1 LFREEKAAQAKNGL
15 LTAIIIPF
23 KNSDKKRC
31 PVNIIFHQGK
41 ANSIQKTVN
50 DEGEARQECR
60 TNWNP
65 HLSSGLLGLVP
76 LEKCHLKNLG
86 LFTS

>member
-50 DEGEARQECR
+50 DEGEAR
-60 TNWNP
+60 
-65 HLSSGLLGLVP
+65 
-76 LEKCHLKNLG
+76 
-86 LFTS
+86 

>member
-1 LFREEKAAQAKNGL
+1 MLPLSWAKKASNFTKVKFYSYEETGLFREEKAAQAKNGL

-41 ANSIQKTVN
+41 VNSIQKTVN
-50 DEGEARQECR
+50 DEGEAR
-60 TNWNP
+60 
-65 HLSSGLLGLVP
+65 
-76 LEKCHLKNLG
+76 
-86 LFTS
+86 